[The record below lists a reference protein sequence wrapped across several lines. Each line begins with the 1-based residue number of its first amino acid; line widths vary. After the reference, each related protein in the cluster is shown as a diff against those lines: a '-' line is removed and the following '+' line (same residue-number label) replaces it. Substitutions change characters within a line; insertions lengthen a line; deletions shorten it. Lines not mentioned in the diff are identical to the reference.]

1 MGLTQERL
9 KELLSYDPLT
19 GVFLWKVSLRGRF
32 AKAGSVAGGPD
43 KDGYFIICVDQKLYR
58 AHRLAWFWMT
68 GEWPKGQIDHKDLD
82 KTNNRFCNL
91 RDATKSQNMWNLKCR
106 SNSATGIKGVQ
117 YDARR
122 GLYYAKITANGRK
135 TWLGY
140 HKTAEAAADA
150 YRVASIQQHQEF
162 ARAA

>member
-1 MGLTQERL
+1 MKITQERL

-19 GVFLWKVSLRGRF
+19 GVFLWRGGQ
-32 AKAGSVAGGPD
+32 KKTVAGTVAGTVD
-43 KDGYFIICVDQKLYR
+43 KDGYIIICADQKLYR
-58 AHRLAWFWMT
+58 AHRLAWLWMT
-68 GEWPKGQIDHKDLD
+68 GDWPKGQIDHKDLV
-82 KTNNRFCNL
+82 KTNNQFSNL

-140 HKTAEAAADA
+140 HKTADAAAAA
-150 YRVASIQQHQEF
+150 YRTASTEQHQQF